1 MKGAIMKHFK
11 AMIPYL
17 IIIIAIAVVI
27 GSSGALTPKQESPI
41 VFAKAKVIRVI
52 SQELTEDPQVK
63 NLYIGNQQLEVELL
77 SEDFGGERHQ
87 VKNFLGK
94 LYNVYA
100 KEGMQLIMALEV
112 QDGAVSNI
120 AVYNYKRDNTIYIMA
135 ALFFIVLAAVGGK
148 KGIKSILSLVFTG
161 VLVLFVLIPLIY
173 KGYNPIATAV
183 VVAALTTSISLYLIS
198 GWSKKTLAAI
208 AGTVSGVVIAGII
221 SYTAGTLSNLSGL
234 TMEQAEELLQ
244 IASQTNMNV
253 RGLMFASI
261 LIAALGAIMDT
272 AISIASAVFEMH
284 SISPEISKGSL
295 IKSAMN
301 VGRDVIGTMSNTLIL
316 AFAGGALNTMLIIM
330 AYKMPYIQIVNLDLV
345 STEVI
350 QSIAGSIGIV
360 LTVPITALISV
371 LLINYKTVKT
381 N

>member
-1 MKGAIMKHFK
+1 MKHFK